1 MTILLSDTR
10 IKRKRSALARRT
22 HSFPSSEIEHS
33 GLSSSRCQDNDSE
46 DDDSDN
52 QEAAHSD
59 AENDDQTN
67 STVRSRL
74 PQSFTHL
81 ICFV

>member
-1 MTILLSDTR
+1 MLQLPSLFLLLIDMR
-10 IKRKRSALARRT
+10 IKCKGDRADDREPHAALR
-22 HSFPSSEIEHS
+22 FISELEHS
-33 GLSSSRCQDNDSE
+33 GRSSSRCQEDDSE

-67 STVRSRL
+67 STVCS
-74 PQSFTHL
+74 T
-81 ICFV
+81 